1 MTSIHSP
8 TSSKLKHYFL
18 EGKVFAYPTE
28 AVFGLGCDPMN
39 RQALERILQLKQRPM
54 EKGVI
59 LVADCWERVT
69 KFVDVKQIS
78 ETTLADVKISW
89 PGFITWLMPKS
100 STTPEWISGDS
111 ELIAIRVSAHP
122 VIQQLCKTLNSAL
135 VSTSANLSGQSAI
148 KDRAILEQVFA
159 KNVLY
164 ITGDLGG
171 ELNASEIR
179 HALTGKIIRGN

>member
-1 MTSIHSP
+1 MASIHSP
-8 TSSKLKHYFL
+8 TSSKLKQYFL

-39 RQALERILQLKQRPM
+39 RKALERILQLKRRPV

-59 LVADCWERVT
+59 LVADCWERVA
-69 KFVDVKQIS
+69 KFIDVKQIS
-78 ETTLADVKISW
+78 TETLADVKISW

-100 STTPEWISGDS
+100 AKTPDWISGDS
-111 ELIAIRVSAHP
+111 KLIAIRVSAHP
-122 VIQQLCKTLNSAL
+122 VIQQLCKTLNSPL
-135 VSTSANLSGQSAI
+135 VSTSANLSGEQAI
-148 KDRAILEQVFA
+148 KERTILEKVFA

-164 ITGDLGG
+164 IAGDLGE

-179 HALTGKIIRGN
+179 DALTGKIIRGN